1 MMGIN
6 LAGQKLQKNYTASI
20 AEAKILVVD
29 DQPINIQ
36 VINQTLSA
44 DYNVFMATTG
54 QQAIDFCLKTPP
66 DLILM
71 DVLMPGMSGLETC
84 KKMKEQEPLQSI
96 PIIFITG
103 LQEQAEEDACWQA
116 GGIDFI
122 TKPVNPVTLR
132 NRVRAQLTLKFQT
145 DLLRNMAY
153 FDGLTGVYNR
163 RYFNDYYARQVLTA
177 QRLNQPLTILM
188 IDIDYFKQFN
198 DAYGHLAGDDCLA
211 NVAEALHIS
220 LKRPADLLARY
231 GGEEFVAVLPDT
243 DQQGAIHVAK
253 LIQKNVEALAIAHES
268 SEFKQVTVSIGIA
281 VSEPNQKHELP
292 LTQLADEQLY
302 QAKAAGRNQYKI

>member
-1 MMGIN
+1 MGIN
-6 LAGQKLQKNYTASI
+6 LVGQKLQKNYTASI
-20 AEAKILVVD
+20 TQAKILVVD

-36 VINQTLSA
+36 LINQTLSA

-71 DVLMPGMSGLETC
+71 DVIMPGMSGLETC
-84 KKMKEQEPLQSI
+84 KKMKEQESLQSI

-163 RYFNDYYARQVLTA
+163 RYFNDYFARQVLTS

-198 DAYGHLAGDDCLA
+198 DSYGHLAGDDCLA
-211 NVAEALHIS
+211 DVAEALHIS

-253 LIQKNVEALAIAHES
+253 LIQKNVEALGIAHES
-268 SEFKQVTVSIGIA
+268 SEFKQVTVSMGIA
-281 VSEPNQKHELP
+281 VSEPNQKNELP